1 MLGTCMKNNFYY
13 RMKTIVDLNIL
24 LHGQMNR
31 SRVIKKA
38 VDLFL
43 QKNLNG
49 CYKMSNQKEV
59 QLYQED
65 SLSDFVYTNQ
75 AYHDILEYIKYVS
88 DEDHL
93 KHIPDYLPVYLLSGG
108 FDNLTKNGKDTIKL
122 YQILKGGISMELNID
137 TNCITYLK
145 SLQSLPLQQAVSL
158 WDNLKEINYAKLK
171 SMKPSI
177 YIDIDGTLAYF
188 YRNGRGFTYE
198 EMFFPGNHY
207 FRNLEPHIYMIYLVE
222 TLSKFRDVCI
232 ISSADYKTIQ
242 DKYEWIKEYLPFI
255 SDDNIFFCPLG
266 VDKTKFVKGNA
277 EKSILIDDYNLN
289 LEAWDKNGGV
299 AIKAINSINT
309 PTERFVHIN
318 VRDKEKWLKSQMES
332 SGDEQIEKLKTKII
346 EMQIK
351 NWIKADTEFI
361 KQVLNINERCD

>member
-1 MLGTCMKNNFYY
+1 MK
-13 RMKTIVDLNIL
+13 
-24 LHGQMNR
+24 
-31 SRVIKKA
+31 
-38 VDLFL
+38 
-43 QKNLNG
+43 
-49 CYKMSNQKEV
+49 
-59 QLYQED
+59 
-65 SLSDFVYTNQ
+65 
-75 AYHDILEYIKYVS
+75 
-88 DEDHL
+88 
-93 KHIPDYLPVYLLSGG
+93 
-108 FDNLTKNGKDTIKL
+108 
-122 YQILKGGISMELNID
+122 LNID

-171 SMKPSI
+171 FMKPSI

-309 PTERFVHIN
+309 QTERFVHIN